1 MIQHYKRLYAQQA
14 RTHAHYYFVC
24 VCVCVWMDPSTVVFK
39 IERLRRRPQDGAA
52 KKATTKQIAE
62 SLKKSGLEKLAKI
75 NRTKIESDIS
85 FALRHGKI
93 TKQEAAAIDP
103 KNFKIL
109 LDNSKTKT
117 IAIVNPKT
125 GKVTRGK

>member
-1 MIQHYKRLYAQQA
+1 MPAPLVGAAAAAAAKAIAKKVA
-14 RTHAHYYFVC
+14 T
-24 VCVCVWMDPSTVVFK
+24 D
-39 IERLRRRPQDGAA
+39 AA

-109 LDNSKTKT
+109 LDNAKTKT

>member
-1 MIQHYKRLYAQQA
+1 MPAPLVGAAAAAAAKAIAKKVA
-14 RTHAHYYFVC
+14 T
-24 VCVCVWMDPSTVVFK
+24 D
-39 IERLRRRPQDGAA
+39 AA
-52 KKATTKQIAE
+52 KKATTKQIAK

>member
-1 MIQHYKRLYAQQA
+1 MPAPLIGVATAAAAKAVA
-14 RTHAHYYFVC
+14 KKVATN
-24 VCVCVWMDPSTVVFK
+24 
-39 IERLRRRPQDGAA
+39 AA
-52 KKATTKQIAE
+52 KKTATKAVTKQTAE
-62 SLKKSGLEKLAKI
+62 ALKKSGLEKLAKI
-75 NRTKIESDIS
+75 NRTKVESDIS

>member
-1 MIQHYKRLYAQQA
+1 MPAPLVGAAAAAAAKAIAKKVA
-14 RTHAHYYFVC
+14 T
-24 VCVCVWMDPSTVVFK
+24 D
-39 IERLRRRPQDGAA
+39 AA

-62 SLKKSGLEKLAKI
+62 SLKKSGLKKLAKI

-117 IAIVNPKT
+117 IVEDIHCYQSK
-125 GKVTRGK
+125 K

>member
-1 MIQHYKRLYAQQA
+1 MPAPLVGAAAAAAAKAIAKKVA
-14 RTHAHYYFVC
+14 T
-24 VCVCVWMDPSTVVFK
+24 D
-39 IERLRRRPQDGAA
+39 AA